1 MSKANP
7 QLFEFHSYLKPD
19 GSPCSPRENLK
30 ATSNLNNP
38 SQWLFRHQRV
48 KAGEIAE
55 TGTDEECEN
64 YLDELRM
71 SSERELNLWR
81 FTQ

>member
-7 QLFEFHSYLKPD
+7 RTFEFHTYLKPD
-19 GSPCSPRENLK
+19 GSYCSPRENLK
-30 ATSNLNNP
+30 AVANLNNP
-38 SQWLFRHQRV
+38 SQWLFRHQRE
-48 KAGEIAE
+48 KAGVVAE
-55 TGTDEECEN
+55 TGTDQECED
-64 YLDELRM
+64 YLDELRV